1 MAVTAT
7 RRPPRAA
14 VLRRTVLAAALTGA
28 CCLSGCTERDR
39 SNPLDP
45 SNLED
50 GGALYGFNAL
60 AGDGQVELR
69 WNRLTQVGVLG
80 YRLTRWRPGE
90 SPSYVGDLYPPH
102 LAGTV
107 DTDAVNGEEYVYR
120 LFAYLET
127 GDSVASPTDTAQAD
141 ARRVVAL
148 SSTLPGIVGLTP
160 DGRDVLYAVQS
171 DDAYEDIEADDERGV
186 LWLSH
191 SLLNRVDRLTWTGA
205 FAGPSIQIDSSPSDV
220 SVNPRTGSGWV
231 AFPHRGEV
239 ISYRSILTSQSGSIL
254 DVPGT
259 PRVVE
264 IGAADETVW
273 VGTEAG
279 RVFRYDLNVTG
290 TPPDTE
296 HRLLGEWAVG
306 GQVGAIALDET
317 RNRAFVLTR
326 SAIEGGRDSLR
337 IIDAV
342 DSTVSTTAYGLV
354 ETADLAFDPVAR
366 QLWISERGA
375 PRQGLGRL
383 SRASEEGEIL
393 QSWSPLEP
401 FGIDLDAAGTCWI
414 ADLRSRRVLAIW
426 SSGVIRLWSAVID
439 APYQVRVGDSGP

>member
-1 MAVTAT
+1 MAA
-7 RRPPRAA
+7 RCRQPRAA
-14 VLRRTVLAAALTGA
+14 ALRRAVLAAALAIA

-45 SNLED
+45 ANLDE

-69 WNRLTQVGVLG
+69 WNRLTQVGVIG

-127 GDSVASPTDTAQAD
+127 GDSVASPTDTAQAG
-141 ARRVVAL
+141 ARHVVVL
-148 SSTLPGIVGLTP
+148 SGALPGIVGVTP
-160 DGRDVLYAVQS
+160 DARDVLYAIQS

-191 SLLNRVDRLTWTGA
+191 SFLNRVDRLTWTGA
-205 FAGPSIQIDSSPSDV
+205 FAGPSVQIDSPSDV
-220 SVNPRTGSGWV
+220 SVYPRTGSGWV
-231 AFPHRGEV
+231 ASPGQGEV
-239 ISYRSILTSQSGSIL
+239 VSYRSILTSQPGSIL

-264 IGAADETVW
+264 IGGADETVW

-279 RVFRYDLNVTG
+279 RVFRYDINLTG
-290 TPPDTE
+290 NPPE

-306 GQVGAIALDET
+306 GEVGAIALDET

-326 SAIEGGRDSLR
+326 SAVEGGRDSLR
-337 IIDAV
+337 IIDAG
-342 DSTVSTTAYGLV
+342 DSTVSTTVHGLV

-401 FGIDLDAAGTCWI
+401 FGIDLDTEGTCWI

-426 SSGVIRLWSAVID
+426 PSGVIRLWSAVID